1 MSLRIGIDV
10 GGVLVEY
17 GRGSTDGP
25 LINVDNAIDVLQE
38 WKEKGYE
45 LYIISYCKESHAI
58 RRTNRFITDGHS
70 HFFKYE
76 YYVEERFFKGDVIK
90 NLDLDV
96 MIDDNQALLYDIK
109 MKNPKI
115 TTILYQE
122 FNKQIHTR
130 DKHNQLANEWFDVKK
145 IVEEVHEKKK
155 KIIEKDPFSTP
166 IVVEEKEFS
175 ESFKDNYEIHTIHE
189 KAIFIQ

>member
-1 MSLRIGIDV
+1 M
-10 GGVLVEY
+10 
-17 GRGSTDGP
+17 
-25 LINVDNAIDVLQE
+25 
-38 WKEKGYE
+38 
-45 LYIISYCKESHAI
+45 
-58 RRTNRFITDGHS
+58 
-70 HFFKYE
+70 
-76 YYVEERFFKGDVIK
+76 EERFYKGDVIK

-130 DKHNQLANEWFDVKK
+130 DKHNQLANEWFDVQR

-155 KIIEKDPFSTP
+155 KIIKKDPFSTP

-175 ESFKDNYEIHTIHE
+175 ESFKDNYEIQSIHE
-189 KAIFIQ
+189 KAIFIR